1 MTNINEIVGKVETH
15 YLFPDIPL
23 ACPTCGSKNWGS
35 SESVGE
41 YWRKCDHDLQRIT
54 NRVGGME

>member
-1 MTNINEIVGKVETH
+1 MTDINEILGEVETH

-23 ACPTCGSKNWGS
+23 ACPTCGSKSWGS

-41 YWRKCDHDLQRIT
+41 YWRKCNHDLQRIT
-54 NRVGGME
+54 N